1 MNYIWSITETQ
12 AQDGLILCA
21 KYHVTAKEDDLSV
34 ETEGY
39 WTFDSPKLSI
49 PFDQVTEEMIV
60 GWIKSEAVRDGKN
73 MIESRLA
80 EQIDNLAIQAAPSLP
95 WMPQVF
101 TPKFEE

>member
-1 MNYIWSITETQ
+1 MICQWSITETQ

-49 PFDQVTEEMIV
+49 SFDQVTEEMIV
-60 GWIKSEAVRDGKN
+60 AWIEKETMRDGVCIIKS
-73 MIESRLA
+73 RLQ
-80 EQIDNLAIQAAPSLP
+80 EQLDSLSKS
-95 WMPQVF
+95 QF
-101 TPKFEE
+101 TPPPWQPQTFTVKM

>member
-1 MNYIWSITETQ
+1 MNYQWSITGTQ

-39 WTFDSPKLSI
+39 WTFDSPKLSV

-60 GWIKSEAVRDGKN
+60 AWIEKETMRDSVCVIKS
-73 MIESRLA
+73 RLQ
-80 EQIDNLAIQAAPSLP
+80 EQLDSLSKS
-95 WMPQVF
+95 QF
-101 TPKFEE
+101 TPPPWQPQTFTVEM

>member
-1 MNYIWSITETQ
+1 MICQWSITETQ

-39 WTFDSPKLSI
+39 WTFDSPKLSV

-60 GWIKSEAVRDGKN
+60 NWIEKETMRDGVCVIKSRLQEQLDSLSKN
-73 MIESRLA
+73 
-80 EQIDNLAIQAAPSLP
+80 Q
-95 WMPQVF
+95 F
-101 TPKFEE
+101 TPPPWQPQTFTVKL

>member
-1 MNYIWSITETQ
+1 MNYQWRITETQ

-21 KYHVTAKEDDLSV
+21 KYYVTAKEDDLSV

-60 GWIKSEAVRDGKN
+60 AWIEKETMRDGVCVIKS
-73 MIESRLA
+73 RLQ
-80 EQIDNLAIQAAPSLP
+80 EQLDALSKSQ
-95 WMPQVF
+95 F
-101 TPKFEE
+101 TPPPWQPQTFTVEM

>member
-1 MNYIWSITETQ
+1 MIFQWSITETQ

-39 WTFDSPKLSI
+39 WTFDNPKLSI

-60 GWIKSEAVRDGKN
+60 GWIEATSMREGKCV
-73 MIESRLA
+73 IKSRLQ
-80 EQIDNLAIQAAPSLP
+80 EQLDANQKPVVAP

-101 TPKFEE
+101 TLG